1 MTKKLALKIASIFL
15 SLAGATIGVI
25 ISDIECKETEDRI
38 MNEVM
43 VKVGD
48 VMANSAKEGNI

>member
-1 MTKKLALKIASIFL
+1 MNKKLALKIGSIVL
-15 SLAGATIGVI
+15 SLGGAVI
-25 ISDIECKETEDRI
+25 AVFINDIESKEMEDRI

>member
-1 MTKKLALKIASIFL
+1 MNTKLMLKIGSIAL
-15 SLAGATIGVI
+15 SLGGAI
-25 ISDIECKETEDRI
+25 IAVFINDIESKEMEDRI

-48 VMANSAKEGNI
+48 VMASSAKEGNI